1 MKDQAELLRRLMAPP
16 DPAPAA
22 PGASVPVL
30 VVGGGKGGVGKS
42 VVAIHLARA
51 YAEHRRVL
59 LLDGDQNL
67 GTLHIMLGVRP
78 AGRLED
84 VLSGGDPEALLT
96 PVGDRL
102 WLLPAD
108 SGAEA
113 LYALG
118 PTDGARLH
126 RRLCTL
132 YDRFDCVVAD
142 GGSGLDSVVR
152 VAGMGATSLVVVTVP
167 EPAALADAYALIK
180 IARIQVPN
188 LAVHVLV
195 NHVAGDDEARAAYD
209 RLASACMR
217 FLGRPAGYLGWI
229 PEDDLLRRV
238 TRAGPGPDVLSD
250 DGPAARALRQAA
262 FRLIPEGLAAPGRE
276 SVTVT
281 E

>member
-1 MKDQAELLRRLMAPP
+1 MRDQAELLRRLMTPP
-16 DPAPAA
+16 VPAPAA
-22 PGASVPVL
+22 AETGVPVL

-42 VVAIHLARA
+42 IVAIHLARA
-51 YAEHRRVL
+51 YAERRHVL

-84 VLSGGDPEALLT
+84 LLSGGDPESLLT

-118 PTDGARLH
+118 PTDRARLH

-132 YDRFDCVVAD
+132 YGRFDCVVAD

-152 VAGMGATSLVVVTVP
+152 IAGMGATTLVVVTVP
-167 EPAALADAYALIK
+167 EPTALADAYALIK
-180 IARIQVPN
+180 IACIQVPA
-188 LAVHVLV
+188 LDVHVLV
-195 NHVAGDDEARAAYD
+195 NRVAGETDARAAYD
-209 RLASACMR
+209 CLASACKR
-217 FLGRPAGYLGWI
+217 FLGTAAGFLGWV
-229 PEDDLLRRV
+229 PDDDALRCLI
-238 TRAGPGPDVLSD
+238 RAGVGAQPVP
-250 DGPAARALRQAA
+250 DGPAARALHQAA
-262 FRLIPEGLAAPGRE
+262 LRLMPEPSDVLQPAAAVAG
-276 SVTVT
+276 
-281 E
+281 